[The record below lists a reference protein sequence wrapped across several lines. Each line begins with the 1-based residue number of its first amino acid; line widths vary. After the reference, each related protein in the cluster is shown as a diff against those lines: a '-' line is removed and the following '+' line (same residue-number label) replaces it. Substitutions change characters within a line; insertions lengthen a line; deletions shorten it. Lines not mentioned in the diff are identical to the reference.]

1 MTSIFRRLFSS
12 VSAAPYN
19 MEAAKTKVQ
28 KLIDDNGVMV
38 FSKSYCPYCRNTK
51 QILNSYDA
59 KYKVF
64 EIDQEQDGSLV
75 QDALQELTGQRT
87 VPNTF
92 INKKHIGGNSDLS
105 AKKGSELEKLLREA
119 GAIE

>member
-1 MTSIFRRLFSS
+1 MTSILRRFLST
-12 VSAAPYN
+12 APSN

-51 QILNSYDA
+51 QLLSGYDA
-59 KYKVF
+59 KFQVY
-64 EIDQEQDGSLV
+64 ELDQEQDGSLV

-92 INKKHIGGNSDLS
+92 INKQHIGGNSDLS
-105 AKKGSELEKLLREA
+105 AKKGKELERLLREA